1 MTEPLESLKRYIGR
15 SETATDVVTG
25 SAVAKLAA
33 TLGVEKP
40 ALAKGDPIPPGWH
53 GAFFP
58 PSHGP
63 SEMRADGQAAGG
75 GIVPPVPLPRR
86 RLGGVRTAF
95 HEPLRIG
102 DEITRV
108 SEIADIGVHEDESGP
123 TVLLVERNSI
133 SNGRGLAAVEERDLI
148 FLSEG
153 RAAAKSTSPPVL
165 PAEAAWRHVIEPNP
179 VLLFRFSAVRFNS
192 HRIHYDRD
200 YVTKVEGLPGLVVQ
214 GTLVSQL
221 LIEMCR
227 SELPTRKMIYFGYQT
242 VRQIYDTAPFT
253 IAGAPAANGREATLW
268 AVGAD
273 GKLAMT
279 ATAKFAQ

>member
-1 MTEPLESLKRYIGR
+1 MAELLENLRRHIGS
-15 SETATDVVTG
+15 SETATDVVTA
-25 SAVAKLAA
+25 SAMVKIAA
-33 TLGVEKP
+33 TLGVNNP
-40 ALAKGDPIPPGWH
+40 ASAKGDAIPPGWY

-58 PSHGP
+58 ASHGP
-63 SEMRADGQAAGG
+63 SEMRADGQAAGR

-86 RLGGVRTAF
+86 RLGGVRMTF

-108 SEIADIGVHEDESGP
+108 SEIADVTVDEDQSGP
-123 TVLLVERNSI
+123 MVLVVERNGI
-133 SNGRGLAAVEERDLI
+133 SNSRGLAVVEERDLI

-153 RAAAKSTSPPVL
+153 RAEKKSTTPQAA
-165 PAEAAWRHVIEPNP
+165 PAEAAWRRVVEPNP
-179 VLLFRFSAVRFNS
+179 ALLFRFSALRFNS

-227 SELPTRKMIYFGYQT
+227 SELPGRKLASFGYRA
-242 VRQIYDTAPFT
+242 VRQLYDTGPFT
-253 IAGAPAANGREATLW
+253 IGGAPAAGGREAELW
-268 AVGAD
+268 AAAAD
-273 GKLAMT
+273 GSLAMT
-279 ATAKFAQ
+279 ATAKFAP

>member
-1 MTEPLESLKRYIGR
+1 MAEPLESLKRYVGR
-15 SETATDVVTG
+15 SETAADVVTG
-25 SAVAKLAA
+25 SAMVKIAA
-33 TLGVEKP
+33 TLGVKNP
-40 ALAKGDPIPPGWH
+40 ASATGDPIPPGWY

-58 PSHGP
+58 ASHGP
-63 SEMRADGQAAGG
+63 SEMRADGQAAGR

-86 RLGGVRTAF
+86 RLGGVRMSF

-108 SEIADIGVHEDESGP
+108 SEIADISIDEDASGP
-123 TVLLVERNSI
+123 MVLVVERNSI
-133 SNGRGLAAVEERDLI
+133 SNSRGLAVVEERDLI

-153 RAAAKSTSPPVL
+153 RAEKKSTTSPAVPG
-165 PAEAAWRHVIEPNP
+165 EAAWRRVVEPNP

-227 SELPTRKMIYFGYQT
+227 SELPTRKITYFGYQA
-242 VRQIYDTAPFT
+242 VRQICDTGPFT
-253 IAGAPAANGREATLW
+253 IAGAPAADSREAALW
-268 AVGAD
+268 AVDAD